1 MATLQT
7 FQGKFLEKSESFRVY
22 LQNSGILG
30 HLGVENGENLRILMQ
45 GCPAGVVV
53 TDGSDSWFMDATM
66 LQHSERPRGF
76 KPQIYLVEN
85 GGVAAC
91 HHIFY
96 KIRLNNF
103 VLYSGFSTFAR
114 QERPYFPT
122 LYIIWHGI

>member
-1 MATLQT
+1 MATLHT
-7 FQGKFLEKSESFRVY
+7 FRRKFSGKRESFRVC
-22 LQNSGILG
+22 LQNGGILER
-30 HLGVENGENLRILMQ
+30 LGVENGENLRILMQ

-53 TDGSDSWFMDATM
+53 TNGAVSWSMAATM

-103 VLYSGFSTFAR
+103 VLYSGFRTFAR